1 MTVIGKIVWFLLL
14 VCTDVLEVSEGRLA
28 PEKVDLGPT
37 KATGLW
43 SHTFHCT
50 IFLLKI
56 LSSSEPSDPVLIFPK
71 CYCSISV

>member
-37 KATGLW
+37 KPLAFCLTLF
-43 SHTFHCT
+43 TAQF
-50 IFLLKI
+50 
-56 LSSSEPSDPVLIFPK
+56 SS
-71 CYCSISV
+71 